1 MSTLR
6 YSEITEM
13 AGSHHAKTNVRSIV
27 TEMLENQK
35 RKNKVDNTNASQEAK
50 NMIETE
56 AFKRGLDKYFAA
68 IDEKNSSCRCI
79 TFWSMLTFGVVATFI
94 IVMIQIFVNNGY
106 QEFDPAVGF
115 VTASVNGIALA
126 TSPTMNAKDAIVYD
140 GRDIVVPS
148 KERNAL
154 FVTTT
159 SYEVANQERGICMG
173 MDVCECLS
181 PDQPCSQCPT
191 GTSGTSGL
199 YTGKCVKVSAD
210 GVTPED
216 RRCEVSAW
224 CPVLGFQR
232 MQESAQGTIDPSLT
246 MKNIETFDVKVTV
259 NTRFPKFQDST
270 QHNLTTTVKKL
281 FDMTMD
287 KIDNGETL
295 AKASKDG
302 AMIFVQFTYDCDVDH
317 HSASKCKPSIT
328 AERLDDFTE
337 SEDGPQ
343 RGYGFKTVDYFSMSD
358 KSTMARRV
366 RHLHGLRFIFD
377 VTGRARKYSE
387 ANLLMTIV
395 SGFGFAA
402 LAFVIVNE
410 ARLLCEVTS
419 AVEKKKA

>member
-1 MSTLR
+1 
-6 YSEITEM
+6 
-13 AGSHHAKTNVRSIV
+13 
-27 TEMLENQK
+27 
-35 RKNKVDNTNASQEAK
+35 
-50 NMIETE
+50 
-56 AFKRGLDKYFAA
+56 
-68 IDEKNSSCRCI
+68 
-79 TFWSMLTFGVVATFI
+79 
-94 IVMIQIFVNNGY
+94 
-106 QEFDPAVGF
+106 
-115 VTASVNGIALA
+115 
-126 TSPTMNAKDAIVYD
+126 
-140 GRDIVVPS
+140 
-148 KERNAL
+148 
-154 FVTTT
+154 
-159 SYEVANQERGICMG
+159 
-173 MDVCECLS
+173 
-181 PDQPCSQCPT
+181 
-191 GTSGTSGL
+191 
-199 YTGKCVKVSAD
+199 
-210 GVTPED
+210 
-216 RRCEVSAW
+216 VSAW